1 VHGFCFQILFSES
14 ENGTAASHICS
25 RMFLERRIGFPAR
38 SWRHQGK
45 KKSYRGRIQNSF
57 FVYLVGE
64 LSPLSPRFQA
74 FGVVVTG
81 MENG

>member
-1 VHGFCFQILFSES
+1 VVHGLFFSES

-45 KKSYRGRIQNSF
+45 QIHIAEEYKIPS
-57 FVYLVGE
+57 LC
-64 LSPLSPRFQA
+64 
-74 FGVVVTG
+74 T
-81 MENG
+81 